1 MKVILQQDFEGLGR
15 IGEIVKVSDGYAFNF
30 LIPRGIAMQ
39 ADESNVRHME
49 HLQRLTEA
57 RRKSQLELARVE
69 ADRINGTA
77 VSLKRLA
84 GEEDKLFGSVTNRD
98 IAEALEAEG
107 ITLDKRDIVL
117 DEPIRTIGVYSV
129 PVRIHRDVEA
139 KLKVYVIRE

>member
-15 IGEIVKVSDGYAFNF
+15 IGDIVKVSDGYAFNF
-30 LIPRGIAMQ
+30 LIPRGIAVQ
-39 ADESNVRHME
+39 AAESNVRQME
-49 HLQRLTEA
+49 HLRRLTETK
-57 RRKSQLELARVE
+57 RKTMLEQARVE

-98 IAEALEAEG
+98 IAEALAAEG
-107 ITLDKRDIVL
+107 IELDKRDIVL
-117 DEPIRTIGVYSV
+117 EEPIRTIGVYNV

>member
-1 MKVILQQDFEGLGR
+1 MKVILQQDFDGLGR
-15 IGEIVKVSDGYAFNF
+15 IGDIVKVSDGYAFNF

-39 ADESNVRHME
+39 AGEGNVRQME

-57 RRKSQLELARVE
+57 KRKAMLDQARVE

-98 IAEALEAEG
+98 IAEALAAEG
-107 ITLDKRDIVL
+107 IEIDKRNIVL
-117 DEPIRTIGVYSV
+117 DEPIRTIGVYNV
-129 PVRIHRDVEA
+129 PVRIHADVEA

>member
-15 IGEIVKVSDGYAFNF
+15 IGDIVKVSDGYAFNF

-39 ADESNVRHME
+39 AADSNVRQME
-49 HLQRLTEA
+49 HLQRLTEVK
-57 RRKSQLELARVE
+57 RKAMLDSARVE

-98 IAEALEAEG
+98 IAEALAAEG
-107 ITLDKRDIVL
+107 IELDKRNIVL
-117 DEPIRTIGVYSV
+117 EEPIRTIGVYNV
-129 PVRIHRDVEA
+129 PVRIHADVEA

>member
-1 MKVILQQDFEGLGR
+1 MKVILQQDFDGLGR
-15 IGEIVKVSDGYAFNF
+15 IGDIVKVSDGYAFNF

-39 ADESNVRHME
+39 AAESNVRQME
-49 HLQRLTEA
+49 HLQRITESK
-57 RRKSQLELARVE
+57 RKTMLEAARVE

-98 IAEALEAEG
+98 IAEALAAEG
-107 ITLDKRDIVL
+107 IEIDKRDIVL
-117 DEPIRTIGVYSV
+117 EEPIRTIGVYNVS
-129 PVRIHRDVEA
+129 VRIHADVEA

>member
-1 MKVILQQDFEGLGR
+1 MKVILQQDFDGLGR
-15 IGEIVKVSDGYAFNF
+15 IGDIVKVSDGYAFNF
-30 LIPRGIAMQ
+30 LIPRGIAIQ
-39 ADESNVRHME
+39 AAEGNVRHME
-49 HLQRLTEA
+49 HLRRLTETK
-57 RRKSQLELARVE
+57 RKAMLEEARVE

-98 IAEALEAEG
+98 IAEALAAEG
-107 ITLDKRDIVL
+107 IEIDKRDIVL
-117 DEPIRTIGVYSV
+117 EEPIRTIGVYNV

>member
-1 MKVILQQDFEGLGR
+1 MKVILQQDFDGLGR
-15 IGEIVKVSDGYAFNF
+15 IGDIVKVSDGYAFNF
-30 LIPRGIAMQ
+30 LIPRGIAVQ
-39 ADESNVRHME
+39 AAESNVRQME
-49 HLQRLTEA
+49 HLRRLTETK
-57 RRKSQLELARVE
+57 RKAMLEEARVE

-77 VSLKRLA
+77 ISLKRLA

-107 ITLDKRDIVL
+107 IQIDKRAIVL
-117 DEPIRTIGVYSV
+117 EEPIRTIGVYNV

>member
-1 MKVILQQDFEGLGR
+1 MQVILQKAFDGLGR
-15 IGEIVKVSDGYAFNF
+15 IGDIVKVSDGYGFNF

-39 ADESNVRHME
+39 AAEGNVRQME
-49 HLQRLTEA
+49 HLRRLTETK
-57 RRKSQLELARVE
+57 RKALLDAARVE

-98 IAEALEAEG
+98 IAEALAAEG
-107 ITLDKRDIVL
+107 IEIDKRDIVL
-117 DEPIRTIGVYSV
+117 EDAIRTIGVYNV
-129 PVRIHRDVEA
+129 PVRIHADVEA